1 MRRPAILLSIVLG
14 LLLPSVVASAAPSPS
29 RTPRC
34 VGTYLMAEEPDGAWS
49 LWTLSGDGTAQ
60 VTSSAEDSASFSH
73 QQGAWRQLPT
83 GAVNIT
89 TLDFPVDAAQ
99 VPANVA
105 RVDAELSFS
114 NACQDVAGE
123 LELRYY
129 QVPDEDPLDPS
140 AGTYILS
147 ETFTGR
153 PVTAH

>member
-1 MRRPAILLSIVLG
+1 MV
-14 LLLPSVVASAAPSPS
+14 
-29 RTPRC
+29 
-34 VGTYLMAEEPDGAWS
+34 EQFGAWS

-60 VTSSAEDSASFSH
+60 VTSSAEDATSARFSH

-83 GAVNIT
+83 GAVNVT
-89 TLDFPVDAAQ
+89 TLDFPVDEAQ
-99 VPANVA
+99 NPTAVA

-129 QVPDEDPLDPS
+129 AVPSEDPLDPS
-140 AGTYILS
+140 DGASLLS

-153 PVTAH
+153 AVTAH

>member
-1 MRRPAILLSIVLG
+1 MRRPTILLSIVLG
-14 LLLPSVVASAAPSPS
+14 LLLSTTAASAAPSPS

-34 VGTYLMAEEPDGAWS
+34 VGTYLMVEDVGAWS

-83 GAVNIT
+83 GSVNVT
-89 TLDFPVDAAQ
+89 TLDFPVDDAQ
-99 VPANVA
+99 SPANVA

-114 NACQDVAGE
+114 NACQDVAGS

-129 QVPDEDPLDPS
+129 SVPSEDPLDAG
-140 AGTYILS
+140 AGTFILS
-147 ETFTGR
+147 ESFTGR
-153 PVTAH
+153 PVAAH

>member
-14 LLLPSVVASAAPSPS
+14 LLLSTTAASAAPSPS
-29 RTPRC
+29 RTPKC
-34 VGTYLMAEEPDGAWS
+34 IGTYLMTEELGAWS

-60 VTSSAEDSASFSH
+60 VTSSAEDSAAFSH

-83 GAVNIT
+83 GAVNVT
-89 TLDFPVDAAQ
+89 TLDFPVDDAQ
-99 VPANVA
+99 TPTAVA

-114 NACQDVAGE
+114 NACQDVAGD

-129 QVPDEDPLDPS
+129 AVPSEDPLDPS
-140 AGTYILS
+140 AGTFILS

-153 PVTAH
+153 PVAAH